1 MGAILG
7 IAYLI
12 LSIVA
17 ILDVA
22 KSNRDAT
29 SKAVLMILILLFP
42 LVGSILYLLVFKDK
56 GYA

>member
-22 KSNRDAT
+22 KSNRDTT

>member
-1 MGAILG
+1 MTTILT

-22 KSNRDAT
+22 KSNRDVT

-42 LVGSILYLLVFKDK
+42 LVGPILYLLVFKDK
-56 GYA
+56 GFA